1 MGHDAQYISM
11 DILTQGLLG
20 ATLAQSVSRPNE
32 ARMAAAIGFLSGL
45 LADADA
51 LIRSSDDPLLTLE
64 YHRHFTH
71 SIFFVP
77 IGGLIAALLLW
88 PFFRGR
94 LGFGRLYLFALLGY
108 SLSGFLDACTSYG
121 THLLWPLSDTRIAWS
136 IISII
141 DPVFTLTLLAA
152 AAYSLLKQRPRAAQI
167 GLGLA
172 GVYLLAGW
180 VQLQRAETFA
190 QELAERRGHSIERL
204 VVKPTLGNLVLW
216 RSIYQNAD
224 TFHVDA
230 VRMGITS
237 ARVYGGGTADKFE
250 PDAALPALSAD
261 STLYRDIERFIV
273 FSDGYVAIHPD
284 RTDVLGDVRYSMKPT
299 SLVPLWG
306 IEMDFDRPQSNVR
319 WVVFRELS
327 QAGRAEF
334 RSMLLNRG
342 VD

>member
-1 MGHDAQYISM
+1 M
-11 DILTQGLLG
+11 DILTQGLMG
-20 ATLAQSVSRPNE
+20 ATLAQSASRPNE
-32 ARMAAAIGFLSGL
+32 TRMATAIGFLSGL

-51 LIRSSDDPLLTLE
+51 LIRSTDDPLLTLE

-71 SIFFVP
+71 SIVFIP

-88 PFFRGR
+88 PFFRSR
-94 LGFGRLYLFALLGY
+94 LGFGRIYLFSLLGY

-121 THLLWPLSDTRIAWS
+121 THLFWPLSEARVAWS

-152 AAYSLLKQRPRAAQI
+152 IAYALLKRKPRAAQV

-172 GVYLLAGW
+172 GVYLLIGS

-190 QELAERRGHSIERL
+190 QELAERRGHQIERL

-230 VRMGITS
+230 LRMGMTS
-237 ARVYGGGTADKFE
+237 ERVYEGGTVDRFE
-250 PDAALPALSAD
+250 PDTALPALSAE
-261 STLYRDIERFIV
+261 STLYRDIERFIA
-273 FSDGYVAIHPD
+273 FSDGFVANHPD
-284 RTDVLGDVRYSMKPT
+284 RSSVLGDVRYSMKPT
-299 SLVPLWG
+299 SLIPLWG
-306 IEMDFDRPQSNVR
+306 IEMDFDRPEKNVR

-334 RSMLLNRG
+334 RAMLLGRDPG
-342 VD
+342 

>member
-1 MGHDAQYISM
+1 M

-20 ATLAQSVSRPNE
+20 AALAQSVAKPNE
-32 ARMAAAIGFLSGL
+32 ARLATAVGFLSGL

-51 LIRSSDDPLLTLE
+51 LIRSSHDPLLTLE

-88 PFFRGR
+88 PFFRHR
-94 LGFGRLYLFALLGY
+94 LRFGRLYVFALLGY

-136 IISII
+136 IISIV

-152 AAYSLLKQRPRAAQI
+152 AAYALLKRTPRAAQV

-172 GVYLLAGW
+172 GVYLLVGW

-190 QELAERRGHSIERL
+190 RELAEARGHSIERL

-224 TFHVDA
+224 TFHIDA
-230 VRMGITS
+230 VRVGMAS
-237 ARVYGGGTADKFE
+237 ERVYAGGRPVASCLTRSCRCRVQIVSGHRTLHRIFRWICCDSPGTHRRAGRRALFHETHE
-250 PDAALPALSAD
+250 PD
-261 STLYRDIERFIV
+261 
-273 FSDGYVAIHPD
+273 
-284 RTDVLGDVRYSMKPT
+284 T
-299 SLVPLWG
+299 SLG
-306 IEMDFDRPQSNVR
+306 
-319 WVVFRELS
+319 
-327 QAGRAEF
+327 G
-334 RSMLLNRG
+334 
-342 VD
+342 

>member
-1 MGHDAQYISM
+1 M
-11 DILTQGLLG
+11 DILTQGVLG
-20 ATLAQSVSRPNE
+20 AALAQSVAKPEE
-32 ARMAAAIGFLSGL
+32 ARVATAVGFLSGL

-51 LIRSSDDPLLTLE
+51 LIRSANDPLLTLE

-88 PFFRGR
+88 PFLRSRLRFR
-94 LGFGRLYLFALLGY
+94 RLYLFSLLGY

-136 IISII
+136 IIAIV

-152 AAYSLLKQRPRAAQI
+152 TVYALVKRKPRAAWA
-167 GLGLA
+167 GLALA
-172 GVYLLAGW
+172 GVYLATGW
-180 VQLQRAETFA
+180 LQLQRAETFA
-190 QELAERRGHSIERL
+190 QELAETRGHRIERL

-216 RSIYQNAD
+216 RSIYQHAD

-230 VRMGITS
+230 VRVGTTNRR
-237 ARVYGGGTADKFE
+237 AYPGGMIGKFLLGE
-250 PDAALPALSAD
+250 ALPTLSAE
-261 STLYRDIERFIV
+261 SRLYQDIERFSA
-273 FSDGYVAIHPD
+273 FSDGFVAWHPQ
-284 RTDVLGDVRYSMKPT
+284 RMDVLGDVRYAMMPT

-306 IEMDFDRPQSNVR
+306 IEMDLDQPDRHVR

-327 QAGRAEF
+327 QAGRTEF
-334 RSMLLNRG
+334 WSMLMNRDLN
-342 VD
+342 